1 MASEFVEDKNGM
13 KIRKL
18 VELKTDT
25 AEEYQDAM
33 LNRVEYFKKKNQE
46 KSQFNSVIQN
56 TIINSLSA
64 ILGLK
69 QNIDKAIGE
78 ENLKKVHEIIDNI
91 ILFGL

>member
-25 AEEYQDAM
+25 AAEYQDAM
-33 LNRVEYFKKKNQE
+33 LSRVEYFKKKNQE

>member
-1 MASEFVEDKNGM
+1 MTSEFVEDKNGM

-33 LNRVEYFKKKNQE
+33 LSRVEYFKKKNQE

-56 TIINSLSA
+56 TIINSLTA
-64 ILGLK
+64 ILNLK
-69 QNIDKAIGE
+69 QNIDKSLGE
-78 ENLKKVHEIIDNI
+78 ENLKKVHNIIDNI
-91 ILFGL
+91 LLFGL

>member
-25 AEEYQDAM
+25 AAEYQDAM
-33 LNRVEYFKKKNQE
+33 LSRVEYFKKKNQE

-56 TIINSLSA
+56 TIINSLTA
-64 ILGLK
+64 ILNLK
-69 QNIDKAIGE
+69 QNIDKSLGE
-78 ENLKKVHEIIDNI
+78 ENLKKVHNIIDNI
-91 ILFGL
+91 LLFGL

>member
-1 MASEFVEDKNGM
+1 MSTEFVEDKNGM

-25 AEEYQDAM
+25 AKKYQDAM
-33 LNRVEYFKKKNQE
+33 LGRVEYFKKKNQE

-56 TIINSLSA
+56 TIINSLST

-69 QNIDKAIGE
+69 PNIDKSLGE
-78 ENLKKVHEIIDNI
+78 ENLEKVHKIIDSI
-91 ILFGL
+91 LLFGL